1 MIIKGETIGT
11 ITEWHEETFPDATE
25 EGQHS
30 KWDEEIYEVMHARG
44 KKKLEELADL
54 YIVACGL
61 RRWNTEEFNER
72 IDYVSGIASRNGW
85 DAKELWDTVC
95 KKMEKNRKRVWKKT
109 GAGKFHHVDSED
121 SANTAETVPDTHL
134 VSTLDLAELERMS
147 RFRVVVDNAGIDP
160 HVWINEITVANMPSA
175 LRELAQQQT
184 IQQENR
190 TFAFTGGD
198 SNE

>member
-72 IDYVSGIASRNGW
+72 IDYVSDIASRNGW
-85 DAKELWDTVC
+85 DAKELWDAVC
-95 KKMEKNRKRVWKKT
+95 KKMEKNRRRVWKKS
-109 GAGKFHHVDSED
+109 GDGKFHHVNGED
-121 SANTAETVPDTHL
+121 PTVVPTRITID
-134 VSTLDLAELERMS
+134 DLAELERTS
-147 RFRVVVDNAGIDP
+147 RFQVSANNATLNFGRWANGMTIIGI
-160 HVWINEITVANMPSA
+160 E
-175 LRELAQQQT
+175 QT
-184 IQQENR
+184 PNWPEVLEETQNV
-190 TFAFTGGD
+190 TTSSD
-198 SNE
+198 

>member
-1 MIIKGETIGT
+1 MIIKGETIGS

-30 KWDEEIYEVMHARG
+30 KWDEEIYEVMHAKG

-61 RRWNTEEFNER
+61 RRWNTAEFNHR
-72 IDYVSGIASRNGW
+72 ADYILEIAEYNKW
-85 DAKELWDTVC
+85 TAAQLWEAVC

-109 GAGKFHHVDSED
+109 GAGKFHHVDSAD
-121 SANTAETVPDTHL
+121 AADTAEIVPDAHF
-134 VSTLDLAELERMS
+134 VSTVDLAELERTS

-160 HVWINEITVANMPSA
+160 HVWINEITIANMAPA

-190 TFAFTGGD
+190 VFAFTEGD

>member
-72 IDYVSGIASRNGW
+72 IDYISGIASRNGW
-85 DAKELWDTVC
+85 EAKELWDAVC
-95 KKMEKNRKRVWKKT
+95 KKMKKNRRRIWKKS
-109 GAGKFHHVDSED
+109 GNGKFHHVSKE
-121 SANTAETVPDTHL
+121 EPIVVPARA
-134 VSTLDLAELERMS
+134 TLEDLAELERSS
-147 RFRVVVDNAGIDP
+147 RFRAVTNNATLSFVPWDDGIT
-160 HVWINEITVANMPSA
+160 IIEIDRTTSRPETQEETQTVTTTS
-175 LRELAQQQT
+175 
-184 IQQENR
+184 
-190 TFAFTGGD
+190 D
-198 SNE
+198 